1 MIKVSIFVSKEWNEI
16 CYSIFDIRCDEK
28 VEICTELIYWAYI
41 RKNKKSYL
49 LLQKPR
55 ANKFAD
61 YPRRH
66 MGKPEFDFC
75 N

>member
-16 CYSIFDIRCDEK
+16 CYSNFDVRCDEK
-28 VEICTELIYWAYI
+28 VCTELIYWAYI
-41 RKNKKSYL
+41 RKNESYL
-49 LLQKPR
+49 LLQKPL
-55 ANKFAD
+55 ATKFAD